1 MKSFQPGLALILTG
15 CLLILGAQGGFAY
28 QNDGSG
34 SQPPPSVQQRPEQ
47 LQQLVAPIAL
57 YPDALIAQI
66 LAAATYPDQIV
77 DAGRWMEP
85 RWRFFPVG
93 TRIRDCTWMARE
105 SGLDWDS
112 ALDSLAASDG
122 AGMVGDLIGTTEAES
137 STTTTLISRIAER
150 SSITITFGRMGGTQ

>member
-77 DAGRWMEP
+77 DAGRWVDQHKDLTGEARAKEADKQPWDPSVKAMTQ
-85 RWRFFPVG
+85 FPAVLANMSQNL
-93 TRIRDCTWMARE
+93 TWTPEVWATN
-105 SGLDWDS
+105 LN
-112 ALDSLAASDG
+112 
-122 AGMVGDLIGTTEAES
+122 
-137 STTTTLISRIAER
+137 
-150 SSITITFGRMGGTQ
+150 